1 MVDIPL
7 EDIENADRFGIWNRL
22 RRLIVLTDHQEYNT
36 QLMGL
41 ISLRFDRSSQ
51 SHKQYIRYTLN
62 WREFHLRTW
71 CIPFQTLYN
80 ILLSQIMDT

>member
-36 QLMGL
+36 HQMDL
-41 ISLRFDRSSQ
+41 ISLRFDRSIQ
-51 SHKQYIRYTLN
+51 GHKQYI
-62 WREFHLRTW
+62 H
-71 CIPFQTLYN
+71 
-80 ILLSQIMDT
+80 